1 MVPNRNFDV
10 IVVGAGHAGNEAA
23 AAAAKLGSRT
33 LLITMNMQVIGQM
46 SCNPAMGGIAKG
58 QIIREIDA
66 LGGLSGIVSD
76 NSTIQFRML
85 NKSKGPAMWSPR
97 SQNDRMM
104 FAADWRFQLESLQNL
119 SFFQDMVT
127 DLIIK
132 NDRIIGVRTNLNL
145 EFFAK
150 SVVLTNGTFLN
161 GTIYVGLNKFGG
173 GRMGEGSARG
183 ITESLIKVGFDYGR
197 MKTGTPPRVD
207 GRSLN
212 FSKFEIQYGDDN
224 PGKFSFTNTSPVS
237 DQLPCYIAYTSPEVH
252 DLLKEGF
259 DESPMFTGQISGTG
273 PRYCPS
279 IEDKIN
285 RFAHRDRHQLFIEP
299 EGRRTYEMYINGFS
313 TSLPAEIQY
322 NAIRKIPGFENAK
335 FFRPGYAIEYDYFPP
350 TQLKHTLETKLVEGL
365 FFAGQINGT
374 TGYEE
379 AAAQGIVAGI
389 NAHKSAHSEKQIT
402 IKRNEA
408 YIGVLI
414 DDLITK
420 GTDEP
425 YRMFTSR
432 SEFRM
437 HLRQDNADER
447 LTPIGYQ
454 IGLIDESRYQEFCL
468 KYTKR
473 NKLINFLQD
482 LSVEPTEV
490 NPILLQNNS
499 TPIKQSLKLI
509 NLISR
514 PNITLYEFK
523 TLQPL
528 SEYIEENKLDSE
540 IITSAEIFIKYQGYI
555 QKEKELAEKLY
566 KYENLEIPYTFDYDK
581 IQSLSSEAREKLKK
595 IRPQTIGQA
604 QRISGINPSDINIIL
619 IFMGR

>member
-1 MVPNRNFDV
+1 M
-10 IVVGAGHAGNEAA
+10 
-23 AAAAKLGSRT
+23 
-33 LLITMNMQVIGQM
+33 
-46 SCNPAMGGIAKG
+46 
-58 QIIREIDA
+58 
-66 LGGLSGIVSD
+66 
-76 NSTIQFRML
+76 
-85 NKSKGPAMWSPR
+85 
-97 SQNDRMM
+97 
-104 FAADWRFQLESLQNL
+104 
-119 SFFQDMVT
+119 
-127 DLIIK
+127 
-132 NDRIIGVRTNLNL
+132 
-145 EFFAK
+145 
-150 SVVLTNGTFLN
+150 
-161 GTIYVGLNKFGG
+161 
-173 GRMGEGSARG
+173 
-183 ITESLIKVGFDYGR
+183 
-197 MKTGTPPRVD
+197 
-207 GRSLN
+207 
-212 FSKFEIQYGDDN
+212 
-224 PGKFSFTNTSPVS
+224 
-237 DQLPCYIAYTSPEVH
+237 
-252 DLLKEGF
+252 
-259 DESPMFTGQISGTG
+259 
-273 PRYCPS
+273 
-279 IEDKIN
+279 
-285 RFAHRDRHQLFIEP
+285 
-299 EGRRTYEMYINGFS
+299 
-313 TSLPAEIQY
+313 
-322 NAIRKIPGFENAK
+322 PGFENAK